1 MAGRRFTLQIFA
13 ISFAALLLEIAYTR
27 IVAFK
32 FYYYFTYLVIGF
44 ALLGLGAGG
53 VFVAVSRRVRVLDP
67 ARLVATCGVLGALTV
82 AVGYW
87 VVATLEIETF
97 RLFESALGLPRLVLL
112 CAALFASFLVIGT
125 AIARILSA
133 APEAV
138 NRLYGADLAGA
149 ALACIL
155 AVPFMSWLTPPAT
168 VFVAGAA
175 LAASAIPLARRDAP
189 ALAVGAAVV
198 ALGMAGLA
206 LDADLLPEP
215 VPDQIKDLNPGKLA
229 ERGTQVLYSEWNPV
243 FRVDVMKLRDVE
255 DVLLIAHDGTMG
267 SALERFDGDLAAAA
281 ARFADDP
288 RAYPFR
294 VGKPEPEV
302 LVIGAAGGREIL
314 ASLAFGARHVT
325 GVELN
330 PATISLVRD
339 HFADY
344 TGHLAERDRVTL
356 VNAEGRSYLGGAD
369 ARYDLIYF
377 VAPDS
382 YTAMNAAASG
392 AFVLSESYLYTQ
404 EMIEE
409 SLSHLTDG
417 GIICMQFG
425 EFFYERKP
433 NRTARYVA
441 TARAALAARGVRDV
455 SQHFLIATN
464 PDFINVSTILV
475 SATPFTP
482 EQVRAFSTTAQEI
495 SGARVR
501 HLPGRALDDGPVNRM
516 IDLPASQLEDWF
528 DSHAYN
534 VRPITDDSPF
544 FWHFARFRDAFDRGT
559 DRQGKLLDFEDAVGE
574 RVLLILLG
582 VASLFAAVFLLLPFV
597 AIRRSWQALPYKG
610 RTALYFGALGLGF
623 LFFEIVLIQRLVLL
637 LGFPTYSLIVTL
649 FSMLLFSAIGSLVSI
664 RYAKNRRRAV
674 WRLFDVLA
682 VLTVFHAFG
691 LPSLVEA
698 LIGTPLA
705 LRVVVVVLVIAP
717 LGLCLG
723 AFMPMGIRAV
733 AAISPQAEVT
743 VAWAWAVNGFFS
755 VISSVLTTVLSMA
768 WGFSVVLFLGLAVY
782 AVAAAVLQS
791 LPEPAGAPEPG

>member
-1 MAGRRFTLQIFA
+1 MAGRRFLFSIFA

-53 VFVAVSRRVRVLDP
+53 VFVAVSRRLRAIDP
-67 ARLVATCGVLGALTV
+67 ERLVAACGVLGAV
-82 AVGYW
+82 SVGAGYW

-97 RLFESALGLPRLVLL
+97 RLFESPLGLPRLLLL
-112 CAALFASFLVIGT
+112 CAALFGSFLVIGI

-138 NRLYGADLAGA
+138 NRLYGSDLAGA
-149 ALACIL
+149 ALACLL

-168 VFVAGAA
+168 VFLAGAA
-175 LAASAIPLARRDAP
+175 LAASAVPLVRRGGA
-189 ALAVGAAVV
+189 ALTVGAAAGAV
-198 ALGMAGLA
+198 AMAALA
-206 LDADLLPEP
+206 FSPNLLPEP
-215 VPDQIKDLNPGKLA
+215 VPDRIKDLNPGKLA
-229 ERGTQVLYSEWNPV
+229 NRGTEVLFSRWNPV
-243 FRVDVMKLRDVE
+243 FRVDVMKLRDVD

-281 ARFADDP
+281 QRFVNDP

-294 VGKPEPEV
+294 VGPREPEV

-314 ASLAFGARHVT
+314 ASLAFGAEHVT

-330 PATISLVRD
+330 PATISLVRE

-344 TGHLAERDRVTL
+344 TGHLPEHDRVTL
-356 VNAEGRSYLGGAD
+356 VNAEGRSFLSGDD
-369 ARYDLIYF
+369 ALYDLIYF

-404 EMIEE
+404 EMIEQ
-409 SLSHLTDG
+409 SLAHLAPG
-417 GIICMQFG
+417 GIVCMQFG

-441 TARAALAARGVRDV
+441 TARAALAARGVRDPER
-455 SQHFLIATN
+455 HFLIATN
-464 PDFINVSTILV
+464 PDFINVSTILL

-482 EQVRAFSTTAQEI
+482 AQVRAFQTTAQQI
-495 SGARVR
+495 PGARLR
-501 HLPGRALDDGPVNRM
+501 HVPGRALDDGPVNRVL
-516 IDLPASQLEDWF
+516 DLPDAALEAWF
-528 DSHAYN
+528 DAHPYD

-544 FWHFARFRDAFDRGT
+544 FWHFARFRDAFERGT
-559 DRQGKLLDFEDAVGE
+559 DKQGSLIDFEDAVGE
-574 RVLLILLG
+574 RVLLVLLG

-597 AIRRSWQALPYKG
+597 AIRRAWGELPYKG

-649 FSMLLFSAIGSLVSI
+649 FSVLLFSAAGSLLSA
-664 RYAKNRRRAV
+664 RWMRDRRRSLGV
-674 WRLFDVLA
+674 LFGALA
-682 VLTVFHAFG
+682 LLTGFHAFG
-691 LPSLVEA
+691 LPALVDA
-698 LIGTPLA
+698 LIGAPLA
-705 LRVVVVVLVIAP
+705 ARIAAAVVVIAP

-733 AAISPQAEVT
+733 AALSPQSEVT

-768 WGFSVVLFLGLAVY
+768 WGFTFVLFLGLAVY
-782 AVAAAVLQS
+782 ALAVAVLWS
-791 LPEPAGAPEPG
+791 LPEPAAAEAG